1 MPQAGRKI
9 GAIQMPN
16 TKANNPAP
24 KASPKPAPK
33 RKPAA
38 VAAKP
43 AAKPA
48 VDKAAQREALSARIA
63 SERKTANDVFH
74 KLSSAVSVPVK
85 TLAAFKRT
93 YKRDVT
99 AHAIGRKPSPRQAA
113 ALYVALTA
121 ANVKL
126 ADNAKFPRKFEMR
139 GASYAIENG
148 ALSDAIASGLAAY
161 DSASETV
168 TLRNAAELQAQI
180 KTAGFTL

>member
-1 MPQAGRKI
+1 
-9 GAIQMPN
+9 MPN

-24 KASPKPAPK
+24 KASPKHAPK

-63 SERKTANDVFH
+63 AERKTANDVFA
-74 KLSSAVSVPVK
+74 KLSEAVSVPVK
-85 TLAAFKRT
+85 TLAAFKRS

-121 ANVKL
+121 SGGKL
-126 ADNAKFPRKFEMR
+126 ADNATFPRKFEMR

-148 ALSDAIASGLAAY
+148 ALSDAIASGLASY
-161 DSASETV
+161 DSKAENV
-168 TLRNAAELQAQI
+168 TICNAAEISAQI
-180 KTAGFTL
+180 KTAGFFR